1 MCEPT
6 YIAAAALGMNVLQQQ
21 QQYQAQKEQAAAQEL
36 KNKEARK
43 SAQRAYL
50 ADLANLDREKER
62 ELKKAALTKESEELE
77 LIKKQDKSLL
87 ESLEKGNSN
96 VEALLRDVGYEY
108 QSSFT
113 ALDQKVDDINIDTI
127 FGRDD
132 AYAAMRRSFNRVPDV
147 FQPSRSGLLIGI
159 GASAVDQYGNMVGGK
174 YGKGKS
180 SDLGDES

>member
-1 MCEPT
+1 MCNPT
-6 YIAAAALGMNVLQQQ
+6 YIAIAALGMNVLQQQ

-50 ADLANLDREKER
+50 SDLANLDREKER

-96 VEALLRDVGYEY
+96 VEAVLRDVGYEY
-108 QSSFT
+108 QSTFT

-159 GASAVDQYGNMVGGK
+159 GASAVGEYGNMVGGK
-174 YGKGKS
+174 YGKSKS